1 MRCHV
6 CHMLREERMLF
17 SGQVTIYQYSACGRE
32 FCNVSPTS
40 LIPTAITCIVAG
52 RLWTCALLRTM
63 IDHWS
68 MHLVGFLI
76 ALMTFLGIY
85 IFTEGWTTSNLRS
98 KQCPQCNGELKRI
111 GGGFYDGMTPAKG
124 EPMSYL
130 VTLGIGLAVFSLSWT
145 FGHDGKAVP

>member
-1 MRCHV
+1 
-6 CHMLREERMLF
+6 MLF
-17 SGQVTIYQYSACGRE
+17 SGQVTNYQCSACGRE

-40 LIPTAITCIVAG
+40 LIPTTITCIAAG
-52 RLWTCALLRTM
+52 RLWTYALLRTM

-85 IFTEGWTTSNLRS
+85 IFTEGWTTSNLRL
-98 KQCPQCNGELKRI
+98 KQCLFCTGKLKSI
-111 GGGFYDGMTPAKG
+111 GGGFYDAMTPAKG
-124 EPMSYL
+124 ELMLYL

-145 FGHDGKAVP
+145 FGHDGKAGP